1 MKQTEQYGLNQWE
14 LSDPILMADFNADNL
29 KLADELAR
37 LREDVFGLA
46 YYVGQDSLYFQLND
60 MQVQAQYPIAACI
73 FNPRD
78 PVVVTDGIVVA
89 DHCATL
95 SGKGATGSITI
106 ERTPFLVQG
115 IPDRGKEVRLWLHV
129 SGGSVTPF
137 FNGTQM
143 ELHGRFMDH
152 TVTKR
157 DLICDV
163 YSLNVPFTTT
173 FTLRLDLD
181 CGSSS
186 KMVVYDAVVAQL

>member
-1 MKQTEQYGLNQWE
+1 MKQTEHFCLNQWE
-14 LSDPILMADFNADNL
+14 LTDRIRMEDFNADNTRI
-29 KLADELAR
+29 AAELDR

-60 MQVQAQYPIAACI
+60 MQVRAHYPASTCI
-73 FNPRD
+73 FHPRD
-78 PVVVTDGIVVA
+78 PVVVTEGIVVA

-95 SGKGATGSITI
+95 TGKGATGSITI
-106 ERTPFLVQG
+106 ERKPFLVQG

-137 FNGTQM
+137 FNGMQM
-143 ELHGRFMDH
+143 EPHGRFMDH

-157 DLICDV
+157 DLICDI
-163 YSLNVPFTTT
+163 YALKVPFTTK
-173 FTLRLDLD
+173 FSLRLDLD
-181 CGSSS
+181 CGNES